1 MLNKKWLNAALFAS
15 ATLWSSVALAADLK
29 LAVSSPISSV
39 DPHYQ
44 NLVPN
49 NAVAAHIFDTLV
61 MMTADAQIV
70 PALAESL
77 KSVND
82 TTWEVKL
89 RKGVK
94 FHDGSDFTAED
105 VVFSLD
111 RPVTVVKSP
120 APFTIYTRAITEK
133 KIIDPYTLEFKTAT
147 PYPLLPNDLAQVSIV
162 SKKAALNAPSEDFNS
177 GKAAVGTGPY
187 KFASYA
193 QDERI
198 ELAANPNYWGGKP
211 AWDKVS
217 YRFIP
222 NNGARVAAL
231 LAGDVD
237 AIDQV
242 PTQDLDR
249 IRKDPKLSFAEKA
262 SLRIIYFY
270 IDSGRDNPPF
280 MATKD
285 GAPLG
290 KNPFKD
296 ARVRKAF
303 SMAINRDAIRDRI
316 MDGLSFAS
324 SQFVPPP
331 LRNNEPGFENVP
343 FDPDGAKKLLADAG
357 YPDGFSLTIHAP
369 NNRFVND
376 DKIAQA
382 VGQYLSRI
390 GIKTAVDAMPMAV
403 YATRGAKAEF
413 SFGLIGWGAQGGE
426 VSSTL
431 RAIIACADKDKGFG
445 QFNWSNYCNPK
456 VDELLVKA
464 LATMDDAQRLKTLN
478 EASKMAANDGAIIP
492 IHFQATTWAARK
504 GLAVETRADERTL
517 AMSFKPTTN

>member
-1 MLNKKWLNAALFAS
+1 MVKANWLKGALIAGAALIAS
-15 ATLWSSVALAADLK
+15 AAAAADLK

-70 PALAESL
+70 PGLAESL
-77 KSVND
+77 KPIND

-94 FHDGSDFTAED
+94 FHDGSDFTADD

-111 RPVTVVKSP
+111 RPVTFVKSP

-133 KIIDPYTLEFKTAT
+133 KIVDPYTLEFKTAT
-147 PYPLLPNDLAQVSIV
+147 PYPLLPNDLAQVAIV
-162 SKKAALNAPSEDFNS
+162 SKKAAQNAQSEDFNS
-177 GKAAVGTGPY
+177 GKAAIGTGPY
-187 KFASYA
+187 KFSSYA
-193 QDERI
+193 QDDRI
-198 ELAANPNYWGGKP
+198 ELAANKDYWGVKP

-217 YRFIP
+217 YRFVP

-249 IRKDPKLSFAEKA
+249 IRKDPKLIFEQKP
-262 SLRIIYFY
+262 SLRVIYFY
-270 IDSGRDNPPF
+270 IDSGRDNPP
-280 MATKD
+280 MVTAKD
-285 GAPLG
+285 GSPLA

-316 MDGLSFAS
+316 MDGLSAPS

-331 LRNNEPGFENVP
+331 LRNNEPGFENTP
-343 FDPDGAKKLLADAG
+343 FDPEGAKKLLAEAG
-357 YPDGFSLTIHAP
+357 YPDGFAVTINAP

-390 GIKTAVDAMPMAV
+390 GIKASVDAMPMAV
-403 YATRGAKAEF
+403 YATRGAKGDF

-464 LATMDDAQRLKTLN
+464 LSTMDDAQRLKTLN

-492 IHFQATTWAARK
+492 IHFQSTTWAARK

-517 AMSFKPTTN
+517 AMSFKPAN